1 MLNFHQI
8 ILRKFL
14 LIFFLLLLIVGG
26 IVYYWTKDFYIA
38 NSRDSLIQNIEIASF
53 ELHKNSD
60 LDSLAKKIKN
70 SLNLRLTII
79 DENGTVIA
87 ESHKDKTKM
96 DNHKYRYELMQANED
111 DFGYKIRYSATF
123 NKDLLYINYLFY
135 SNIYSYTKNE

>member
-38 NSRDSLIQNIEIASF
+38 NSRDSLMQNIEIASF
-53 ELHKNSD
+53 ELYKNSD
-60 LDSLAKKIKN
+60 LDSLAQKIKN

-79 DENGTVIA
+79 DEDGKVIA
-87 ESHKDKTKM
+87 ESHKDKNKM
-96 DNHKYRYELMQANED
+96 DNHKYRYEIMQANEE
-111 DFGYKIRYSATF
+111 DFGYKIRHSVTLD
-123 NKDLLYINYLFY
+123 KDLLYIAKKY
-135 SNIYSYTKNE
+135 S